1 LLNVRRSVTIKL
13 TNHWRKPLEQKVG
26 QLSLNGKDFFVV
38 AEKTKQSYLIIWV
51 YFAGSSE
58 QAKDY
63 IYDVYTTLT
72 STTGPKLAMY
82 GATVESL
89 SQTRTEVMENGRLHF
104 VVTASEPASSDIT
117 IRIDL
122 KTTFGVFDAPA
133 TSSGIFGASAATNP
147 ACIDILFGAPFAGA
161 KPVGG
166 QFSAGIGGQTL
177 EQILAQK
184 SGGMKRPKTS
194 RPAQVGLYGSNP
206 GQQQVAF
213 GQVVGTTVKFKPS
226 EGKDEMMAF
235 GVLQDINTRHQ
246 VIII

>member
-184 SGGMKRPKTS
+184 SGG
-194 RPAQVGLYGSNP
+194 LYGSNP
-206 GQQQVAF
+206 GQQQMAF